1 MFEVVDREQI
11 TNKVHR
17 MRVKAPHVAAKAQP
31 GMFIILITDEKGERV
46 PFTISDWDTKAGTV
60 DFVFLE
66 VGRTTAQLAKLNK
79 GDSLDHFVGPLGKAA
94 EVEKFGH
101 VVCVASG
108 YGLAGMVPI
117 IRALKDKGNRVTTIM
132 QAADEQS
139 LFNRQVLERLSDDL
153 KIGVG
158 GANGG
163 PATALKPLHEMIADT
178 EKTPIDRVTSMA
190 SICLMRFVAEATRAK
205 AIPTTVHMAP
215 VMVDGT
221 GMCGACRLA
230 YEKGV
235 KFACVHG
242 PEFDGHKVKAWDTLM
257 ARRCTYAD
265 DCVAQPGF
273 KCDNCSQW

>member
-1 MFEVVDREQI
+1 MFEVVDREQL

-17 MRVKAPHVAAKAQP
+17 MRVKAPHVATKAQP
-31 GMFIILITDEKGERV
+31 GQFIILIIDEKGERV
-46 PFTISDWDTKAGTV
+46 PFTISDWDTGAGTV
-60 DFVFLE
+60 DFVFVE
-66 VGRTTAQLAKLNK
+66 VGRTTAQLASLKK
-79 GDSLDHFVGPLGKAA
+79 GDSLAHFVGPLGKPA
-94 EVEKFGH
+94 EVDKFGH
-101 VVCVASG
+101 VVCVLSG
-108 YGLAGMVPI
+108 YGLAGMVPV
-117 IRALKDKGNRVTTIM
+117 IRSLKEKGNRVTTIM
-132 QAADEQS
+132 QGPDEQS
-139 LFNRQVLERLSDDL
+139 LFNRQVLEQLSDDL

-178 EKTPIDRVTSMA
+178 EQTPIDRVTSMA
-190 SICLMRFVAEATRAK
+190 SICLMRYVAEATRAK
-205 AIPTTVHMAP
+205 GIATTVHMAP

-230 YEKGV
+230 YDKGV
-235 KFACVHG
+235 RFACVHG